1 MPFSPAFET
10 CSSVQIRHC
19 WDGACLSRKMNGASW
34 WLRET
39 ARTASLR
46 VPVWAVIAAFGRP
59 RICQICQIEF
69 CGENQKVS
77 GKEPIPISRPAPMR
91 GGAAEAAAMLLLPT
105 CVLALIGEFVAT
117 MRIADE
123 LVGFI
128 RNGTAAMQ
136 RNSSYHSS
144 EACHVPVEGTSEYHR
159 DKVL

>member
-1 MPFSPAFET
+1 MSRSAI
-10 CSSVQIRHC
+10 V
-19 WDGACLSRKMNGASW
+19 WDGACLSRKMNVASW

-39 ARTASLR
+39 ARTTSLR

-128 RNGTAAMQ
+128 KNGTAAMQ
-136 RNSSYHSS
+136 RNSSDPSS
-144 EACHVPVEGTSEYHR
+144 EACHVPVEGTSEHR
-159 DKVL
+159 RVKVL